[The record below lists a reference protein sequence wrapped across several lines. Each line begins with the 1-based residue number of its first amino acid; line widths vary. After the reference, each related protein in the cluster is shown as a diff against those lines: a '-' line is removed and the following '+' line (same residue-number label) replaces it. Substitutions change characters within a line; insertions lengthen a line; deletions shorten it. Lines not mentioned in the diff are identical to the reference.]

1 MTHCCRTS
9 VIQWCEE
16 VIFLI
21 KPRIKKGVN
30 PQNGTAII
38 REKRPNICIYGL
50 SLEEKD
56 VLTKSLP
63 HPNITV
69 EDVTDEAVCMIE
81 FLNFALVINPDNIND
96 KDLSLYSDFYTDCDG
111 LAETVIFT
119 KNKAG
124 LKELFPSIKCIVF
137 NDFAEYKNNI
147 KYELLQSLKRNNKSE
162 SYSNSLAQAIMILFA
177 IRNKPYITTKELAEK
192 IERSSR
198 TVQRYIETLR
208 SAGEF
213 IEYDRQKKG
222 WYLMI
227 DGKSVL
233 LNEF

>member
-1 MTHCCRTS
+1 MT
-9 VIQWCEE
+9 
-16 VIFLI
+16 
-21 KPRIKKGVN
+21 KPRMKKAIN
-30 PQNGTAII
+30 PQDGKLVV
-38 REKRPNICIYGL
+38 REEWPNICIYGL
-50 SLEEKD
+50 SDTEKE
-56 VLTKSLP
+56 VLYKSLP
-63 HPNITV
+63 HPRVTV
-69 EDVTDEAVCMIE
+69 EEVTEEAICMIE
-81 FLNFALVINPDNIND
+81 FFNFAIIINPDVITND
-96 KDLSLYSDFYTDCDG
+96 DLSFYKDYYKDCDG

-119 KNKAG
+119 KHKDG
-124 LKELFPSIKCIVF
+124 LKEMFPSVKCVVF
-137 NDFAEYKNNI
+137 KDFAEYKDNL

-213 IEYDRQKKG
+213 IGYDRQKKG
-222 WYLMI
+222 WYLMV

>member
-1 MTHCCRTS
+1 M
-9 VIQWCEE
+9 
-16 VIFLI
+16 I
-21 KPRIKKGVN
+21 KPRIKKGFN
-30 PQNGTAII
+30 PQTGKAII
-38 REKRPNICIYGL
+38 REEWPNICIYGL
-50 SLEEKD
+50 SDTEKE
-56 VLTKSLP
+56 VLNKSLP
-63 HPNITV
+63 HPNVTV
-69 EDVTDEAVCMIE
+69 EDVTDEAVTMIE
-81 FLNFALVINPDNIND
+81 FFNFALVINPDNINE
-96 KDLSLYSDFYTDCDG
+96 KDLSFYSDFYEDCDG

-119 KNKAG
+119 KHKAG

-162 SYSNSLAQAIMILFA
+162 SYSNSLAQAIIILFA
-177 IRNKPYITTKELAEK
+177 IRNNPNITTKELAEK
-192 IERSSR
+192 IERRPR

-213 IEYDRQKKG
+213 IGYDRQKKG
-222 WYLMI
+222 WYLVV

>member
-1 MTHCCRTS
+1 MT
-9 VIQWCEE
+9 
-16 VIFLI
+16 
-21 KPRIKKGVN
+21 KPRIKKAIN
-30 PQNGTAII
+30 PKNGKLIVL
-38 REKRPNICIYGL
+38 EEWPNICVYGL
-50 SLEEKD
+50 SDAERE
-56 VLTKSLP
+56 VLNKSLP
-63 HPNITV
+63 HPKVTV

-81 FLNFALVINPDNIND
+81 FFNFAIIINPDVISED
-96 KDLSLYSDFYTDCDG
+96 DLFFYKDYYTDCDG

-119 KNKAG
+119 KYKEG
-124 LKELFPSIKCIVF
+124 LNEMFSSVKCIVF
-137 NDFAEYKNNI
+137 NDFAEYRDNL

-177 IRNKPYITTKELAEK
+177 IRNKPNISTKELAEK
-192 IERSSR
+192 IERSPR

-213 IEYDRQKKG
+213 IGYDRQKKG
-222 WYLMI
+222 WYLMV